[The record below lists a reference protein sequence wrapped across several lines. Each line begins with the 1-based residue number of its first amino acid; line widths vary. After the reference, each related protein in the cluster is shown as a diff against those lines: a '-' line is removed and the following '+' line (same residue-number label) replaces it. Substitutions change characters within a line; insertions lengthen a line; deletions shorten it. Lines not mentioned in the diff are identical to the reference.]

1 MTGIF
6 HLTVL
11 VAAGEIDL
19 AFSSKILH
27 NWDEG
32 SFDAV
37 VGMAA
42 LVQSLGMGV
51 GLVLEVGGLGVG
63 FGRIVDVILTE
74 FLVLMSGFRPE
85 AS

>member
-32 SFDAV
+32 SFDVV

-51 GLVLEVGGLGVG
+51 GLVLEVGGIVG
-63 FGRIVDVILTE
+63 VILTE